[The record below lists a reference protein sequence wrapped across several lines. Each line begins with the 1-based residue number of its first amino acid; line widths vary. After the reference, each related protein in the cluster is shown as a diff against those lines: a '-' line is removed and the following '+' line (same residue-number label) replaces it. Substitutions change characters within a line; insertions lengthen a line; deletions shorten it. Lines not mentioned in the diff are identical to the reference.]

1 MKKKTNLVLSIAS
14 VTVYIS
20 VIIMKFFTQIDIP
33 DSSFVC
39 ISLLFIIS
47 EGQFIRALKSA
58 NIEQR

>member
-1 MKKKTNLVLSIAS
+1 MKKKTNLILATAS
-14 VTVYIS
+14 VIVYIS

-47 EGQFIRALKSA
+47 EGQFVSAVKSSKTK
-58 NIEQR
+58 

>member
-1 MKKKTNLVLSIAS
+1 MKKKTNLILALAS
-14 VTVYIS
+14 AIVYIS

-47 EGQFIRALKSA
+47 EGQFINAMKSSK
-58 NIEQR
+58 NKH